1 MSSNREVP
9 APPVHK
15 SPEEQR
21 EDRFRVMLAF
31 GSALILVSAL
41 SCCCVGSALVSSTD
55 DGHQTSRR
63 HR

>member
-1 MSSNREVP
+1 MSNDREVP

-15 SPEEQR
+15 SDEERR

-31 GSALILVSAL
+31 GTGLMLVSAL

-55 DGHQTSRR
+55 DGHQTQRR